1 MFQPGRK
8 AIVTFA
14 AMAALMLAIP
24 RGAAAQATT
33 QPAAATT
40 DSRMRPGP
48 AYIIKRYKT
57 AVAKIDLTDD
67 EKPKVDAVFD
77 QVNQQGVDL
86 SQSLGD
92 LDFQDRYQKLNAFS
106 KQIRQELAGVL
117 TDDQMQELDS
127 KLGSALGGRNGR
139 FGGQGLGGSNANNPT
154 GQNPGN
160 AGANNQSQNNSGQ
173 SAQGLAPR
181 PGGGG
186 AGAIEL
192 VQQALDKLDLSDDQR
207 QQIKDLMAATRS
219 KIEDIRQNAANGTDV
234 QQQIQ
239 QVRREMREKIQTI
252 LTPDQYQSFTDSM
265 RQAFQQRG
273 ANGNAGG
280 ARPAPDA
287 PISSKPVVENK
298 PEDLQSTGPD
308 AGSPA
313 PSIEIPETNGRQFDP
328 SKYKGRVIVLE
339 FGSMSCPVFRTH
351 VQDMEKLKASEG
363 PKAYFLIVY
372 TREAFPAG
380 DKNVERNRNE
390 GINIADAVSLD
401 DRKAQALETQSELR
415 ITTAMAVDSMDDAVS
430 TAFGGFPNG
439 AVVIGKDGK
448 IAARQQW
455 TNPDTLRAAIDDAY
469 DAPDITTH

>member
-14 AMAALMLAIP
+14 AMAALMLTIP
-24 RGAAAQATT
+24 RGAGAQATT
-33 QPAAATT
+33 QPAAATN

-48 AYIIKRYKT
+48 AYVIKRYKT
-57 AVAKIDLTDD
+57 AVAKLDLTDD

-77 QVNQQGVDL
+77 QVYQQGLDL

-92 LDFQDRYQKLNAFS
+92 LEFQERYQKLNAFS

-117 TDDQMQELDS
+117 TDDQMQDLDS
-127 KLGSALGGRNGR
+127 KIGSGPGGRNGR
-139 FGGQGLGGSNANNPT
+139 FGGQGFGGPNANNQN

-160 AGANNQSQNNSGQ
+160 AGANEQSQNNSGQ
-173 SAQGLAPR
+173 SGQGLAGR
-181 PGGGG
+181 PGGG
-186 AGAIEL
+186 AGALEL
-192 VQQALDKLDLSDDQR
+192 VQQAIDKLDLSDEQK
-207 QQIKDLMAATRS
+207 QQVKDLMAATRS
-219 KIEDIRQNAANGTDV
+219 KIEDIRQSAADGTDV

-252 LTPDQYQSFTDSM
+252 LTPEQYQSFTDSM

-273 ANGNAGG
+273 ANGNAG
-280 ARPAPDA
+280 APRVAPDA
-287 PISSKPVVENK
+287 PISSKPVAENK
-298 PEDLQSTGPD
+298 PEDLQSSGPD
-308 AGSPA
+308 AGSPV

-339 FGSMSCPVFRTH
+339 FGSMSCPVFRSH
-351 VQDMEKLKASEG
+351 VQEMEKLKAAEG
-363 PKAYFLIVY
+363 SKAYFLIVY

-380 DKNVERNRNE
+380 DKNVERNRQE
-390 GINIADAVSLD
+390 GINITDAGSLD

-415 ITTAMAVDSMDDAVS
+415 ITMAMAVDSMDDAVS

-455 TNPDTLRAAIDDAY
+455 TNPDTLRASIDDAF
-469 DAPDITTH
+469 DAPDLTAH